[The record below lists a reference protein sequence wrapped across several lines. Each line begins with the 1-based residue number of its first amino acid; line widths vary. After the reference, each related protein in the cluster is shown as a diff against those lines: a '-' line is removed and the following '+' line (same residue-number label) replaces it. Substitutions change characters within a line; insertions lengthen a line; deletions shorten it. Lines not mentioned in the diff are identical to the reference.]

1 MKPELLDNLTVRAN
15 CPNCDGAIS
24 NFVRLGRDKIS
35 RDDIFSYSIQKET
48 HRGGKAY
55 YCIEYRLLQCS
66 GCGKG
71 AVSEVLYAHN
81 AHNAHN
87 EGLYNEELMVD
98 FYPVS
103 IEHEKLPEST
113 PEDLKAEFV
122 EAEGCMAFKFYRAA
136 SALFRSVLEKTLK
149 QNGYTQGSLQK
160 KIEDAT
166 SDGIITESR
175 KQQVSNN
182 IRVLGN
188 DILHDEWRKIECK
201 EVELAQKYAQR
212 IIEDFYSDRDAVKKT
227 LPSERRT
234 AVPDVVVK
242 KK

>member
-1 MKPELLDNLTVRAN
+1 MKPELLDNLSVRAN

-35 RDDIFSYSIQKET
+35 RDDLFSYSIQKET
-48 HRGGKAY
+48 HRGGEAY
-55 YCIEYRLLQCS
+55 SRIEYRLLQCS

-71 AVSEVLYAHN
+71 AVSEVYASH
-81 AHNAHN
+81 AH
-87 EGLYNEELMVD
+87 YKKLMVD

-160 KIEDAT
+160 KIEDAK
-166 SDGIITESR
+166 SNGMITESR
-175 KQQVSNN
+175 KQQINDN

-188 DILHDEWRKIECK
+188 DILHDEWRRIEYE

-227 LPSERRT
+227 LPSEH
-234 AVPDVVVK
+234 
-242 KK
+242 